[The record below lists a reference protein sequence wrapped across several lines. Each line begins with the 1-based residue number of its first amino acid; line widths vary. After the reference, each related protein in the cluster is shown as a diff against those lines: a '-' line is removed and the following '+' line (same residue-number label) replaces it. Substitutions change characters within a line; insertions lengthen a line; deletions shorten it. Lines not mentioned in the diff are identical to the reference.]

1 MSRTRKTDNEI
12 IDELL
17 NLDGLPETPAK
28 KVPETF
34 IDVNLFMDLKRKGRS
49 VHELAGIF
57 YITVDKA
64 KEIAEYYENL

>member
-1 MSRTRKTDNEI
+1 MSRKSDNQI

-17 NLDGLPETPAK
+17 NLDGMPEKEIK
-28 KVPETF
+28 KAPETF
-34 IDVNLFMDLKRKGRS
+34 IDVTLFMDLYKKGRS

-64 KEIAEYYENL
+64 KEIATYYENL